1 MRGFSPRTAHRCHSF
16 TRHPGRTSSPLWSD
30 LRFSVRT
37 GLGAE
42 DSARAGL
49 RQSEGNGRDRGRR
62 ALECRRSR
70 NEWGH
75 TFSFGGIERYELDHA
90 SAAHL
95 TVLLC
100 FAQRCRAIGTA
111 AARAY
116 LFCSFR
122 KEERSMRV
130 HIDRKQLD
138 GNVIAFVVISL
149 LIGIAFAY

>member
-1 MRGFSPRTAHRCHSF
+1 MS
-16 TRHPGRTSSPLWSD
+16 
-30 LRFSVRT
+30 
-37 GLGAE
+37 
-42 DSARAGL
+42 
-49 RQSEGNGRDRGRR
+49 GRR

-100 FAQRCRAIGTA
+100 FAQCCRAVGTA
-111 AARAY
+111 AAKAY

-122 KEERSMRV
+122 KEECRSMRI
-130 HIDRKQLD
+130 HRDKTPSD
-138 GNVIAFVVISL
+138 GVAIAFVVITL
-149 LIGIAFAY
+149 LTPVTLAILLSRLHAVF